1 MSYDSIANFINFL
14 ENQGLK
20 KRVTTLIE
28 SRDMYRGPKDCLK
41 DYCRNTKAF
50 GYIDRLGA
58 WRNMHEGHDFWKN
71 INDKWRSTLHNKVE
85 VMPRGIKSIW

>member
-1 MSYDSIANFINFL
+1 MYYDSIVNFINFL
-14 ENQGLK
+14 EHQGLK

-28 SRDMYRGPKDCLK
+28 SRDMYRSLK
-41 DYCRNTKAF
+41 DYCRNTPAS

-58 WRNMHEGHDFWKN
+58 WRNMHEGHDFWKD
-71 INDKWRSTLHNKVE
+71 INEEWRNTLRNKVE